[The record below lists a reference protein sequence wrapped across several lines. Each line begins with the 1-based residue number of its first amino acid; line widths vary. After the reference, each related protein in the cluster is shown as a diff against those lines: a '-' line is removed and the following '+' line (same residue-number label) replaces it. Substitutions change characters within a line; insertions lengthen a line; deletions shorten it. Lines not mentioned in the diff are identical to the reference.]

1 MSIESDYIES
11 LVSEY
16 KSLNLSTVIDFDKF
30 NHYAIVHHSATI
42 EGSTLTEVETRLLL
56 DEGLTPKGKPLLHS
70 LMVQDHFQALTF
82 VLGNAVQKTLV
93 TPGFICEVN
102 SRVIKS
108 TGAVYN
114 TIFGEIDSTKGKF
127 RKGNVS
133 AGSSYF
139 VNFDK
144 VPRLVEKLSHKISE
158 TISNGPDM
166 TAQLNL
172 SFDVHFD
179 LVTIHPFYDGN
190 GRTSRLLMNYIQ
202 SWFGLPLTIVFKE
215 DRAEYFQAL
224 MNTREKEDISIFRQ
238 FMYGQTAKYLEAE
251 IKKFKQSNETDK
263 DQRKGGGYSLI
274 F

>member
-1 MSIESDYIES
+1 MDNGLKHIES
-11 LVSEY
+11 LISEY
-16 KSLNLSTVIDFDKF
+16 QSLNLSAIIDYDKF
-30 NHYAIVHHSATI
+30 NQYAIVHHSATI

-82 VLGNAVQKTLV
+82 ILNSVSRKTPV
-93 TPGFICEVN
+93 TTNFIQQVN
-102 SRVIKS
+102 SLVMKN

-114 TIFGEIDSTKGKF
+114 TLFGEIDSSKGAF

-133 AGSSYF
+133 AGNSYF

-144 VPRLVEKLSHKISE
+144 VPNLVDRLSKKILD
-158 TISNGPDM
+158 TLADVPDIES
-166 TAQLNL
+166 QLNL
-172 SFDVHFD
+172 SFDAHYD

-202 SWFGLPLTIVFKE
+202 QWFGLPVTIVYKE
-215 DRAEYFQAL
+215 DKAEYFQAL
-224 MNTREKEDISIFRQ
+224 MDTREKEDISVFRQ
-238 FMYGQTAKYLEAE
+238 FMYQQTTKYLETE
-251 IKKFKQSNETDK
+251 INKFKQANDIDK
-263 DQRKGGGYSLI
+263 EKRKGGGYSLI